1 LISSGKK
8 YSGEVKAMVANSNFL
23 YPQNRYYGEVK
34 PENLVFNANLQEFSQ
49 RVGYITSLT
58 SNGKISVEQAF
69 TQIETLWEE
78 VEKSKTQLGIGE
90 NPFSA

>member
-1 LISSGKK
+1 
-8 YSGEVKAMVANSNFL
+8 MVANSNFL

-69 TQIETLWEE
+69 TLIETLW
-78 VEKSKTQLGIGE
+78 KSKSRKRSWESAKIHFQLE
-90 NPFSA
+90 

>member
-1 LISSGKK
+1 
-8 YSGEVKAMVANSNFL
+8 
-23 YPQNRYYGEVK
+23 
-34 PENLVFNANLQEFSQ
+34 
-49 RVGYITSLT
+49 LT

-69 TQIETLWEE
+69 TQIETLWEQ

>member
-1 LISSGKK
+1 
-8 YSGEVKAMVANSNFL
+8 MVANSNFL

-69 TQIETLWEE
+69 TQIETLWKW
-78 VEKSKTQLGIGE
+78 KSRKRSWESAKIHFQLE
-90 NPFSA
+90 